1 MLMSLLDF
9 VEIAHDNAVRN
20 SVIWLHG
27 LGADGNDFVPVVHEL
42 ALPHTRFILPHAPVL
57 PVTVNNGYVMPA
69 WYDIY
74 SFQPDSPQDAK
85 GIHASQQQIKALIAN
100 EVARGVPSERIM
112 LAGFS
117 QGGVIALH
125 TALRYPSQL
134 AGVLGLSTYL
144 GLADSLAA
152 EKQAANQSIPM
163 FLAHGTLDNVIP
175 IARYHASAQALQ
187 HAGYEPE
194 LHEYAMPHSVC
205 MEEIDDIRRF
215 IQRHLGLP
223 LT

>member
-1 MLMSLLDF
+1 MSLLDF
-9 VEIAHDNAVRN
+9 VEISPDNAVHN

-42 ALPHTRFILPHAPVL
+42 ALPHTRFILPHAPVMR
-57 PVTVNNGYVMPA
+57 VTVNNGHAMPA

-74 SFQPDSPQDAK
+74 GFQPDARQDAD
-85 GIHASQQQIKALIAN
+85 GIHASQQQLEALIAN
-100 EVARGVPSERIM
+100 EVARGIPSQRIM

-125 TALRYPSQL
+125 TALRHPLPL

-144 GLADSLAA
+144 GLADHLAM
-152 EKQAANQSIPM
+152 EKQAANQSIPI

-175 IARYHASAQALQ
+175 LARYHASVQDLQ
-187 HAGYEPE
+187 HAGYQPE
-194 LHEYAMPHSVC
+194 LHEYPMPHSVC
-205 MEEIDDIRRF
+205 IEEIDDIRRF
-215 IQRHLGLP
+215 MQRHLGLP
-223 LT
+223 PT

>member
-1 MLMSLLDF
+1 MSLLDF
-9 VEIAHDNAVRN
+9 VEISSGDTVHN

-27 LGADGNDFVPVVHEL
+27 LGADGNDFAPVVQEL
-42 ALPHTRFILPHAPVL
+42 ALPHTRFILPHAPVMH
-57 PVTVNNGYVMPA
+57 VTVNNGYAMPA

-74 SFQPDSPQDAK
+74 SFQPSGQQDAE
-85 GIHASQQQIKALIAN
+85 GIHASQQQIEALIAN
-100 EVARGVPSERIM
+100 EVARGIPSQRIM

-125 TALRYPSQL
+125 TALRHPFPL

-152 EKQAANQSIPM
+152 EKQAANQSIPI
-163 FLAHGTLDNVIP
+163 FLAHGTQDNVIP
-175 IARYHASAQALQ
+175 LARYHASVHDLQ
-187 HAGYEPE
+187 QAGYAPE
-194 LHEYAMPHSVC
+194 LHEYSIPHSVC

-215 IQRHLGLP
+215 MQRHLG
-223 LT
+223 